1 MDAEVQADA
10 IVRIANAMELTVPL
24 LEKIRDDIQEFTRV
38 QSEAFELMKS
48 REDEMRRAMSGV
60 VMDDTSMRDIL

>member
-1 MDAEVQADA
+1 MDTVESDA
-10 IVRIANAMELTVPL
+10 MVRIANALEVAVPL

-48 REDEMRRAMSGV
+48 REEQINRAMGSA
-60 VMDDTSMRDIL
+60 MDREMDVL

>member
-1 MDAEVQADA
+1 MDTELVQADA
-10 IVRIANAMELTVPL
+10 IARIANALEVALPL

-48 REDEMRRAMSGV
+48 REEQINRAMGSATDRE
-60 VMDDTSMRDIL
+60 MDVL

>member
-1 MDAEVQADA
+1 MDTVEADA
-10 IVRIANAMELTVPL
+10 MVRIANVLEVAVPL
-24 LEKIRDDIQEFTRV
+24 LEKIADDIQEFTRV

>member
-1 MDAEVQADA
+1 MDTVEADA
-10 IVRIANAMELTVPL
+10 MVRIANVLEVAVPL

-60 VMDDTSMRDIL
+60 AMDDARDIL

>member
-1 MDAEVQADA
+1 MDTELVQADA
-10 IVRIANAMELTVPL
+10 IARIANALEVALPL

-48 REDEMRRAMSGV
+48 REEQINRAMGSA
-60 VMDDTSMRDIL
+60 MDREMDVL

>member
-1 MDAEVQADA
+1 MEVQADA
-10 IVRIANAMELTVPL
+10 MARIANALEVAVPL
-24 LEKIRDDIQEFTRV
+24 LEKIRDDIREFTRV

>member
-1 MDAEVQADA
+1 MDPEVQADA
-10 IVRIANAMELTVPL
+10 IVRIANAVELAIPL

-48 REDEMRRAMSGV
+48 REEQINRAMGSA
-60 VMDDTSMRDIL
+60 MDREMDVL

>member
-1 MDAEVQADA
+1 MDPEVQEDA
-10 IVRIANAMELTVPL
+10 ILRIANALEVAIPL

-48 REDEMRRAMSGV
+48 REEQINRVMGADREMDV
-60 VMDDTSMRDIL
+60 L

>member
-1 MDAEVQADA
+1 MDTVESDA
-10 IVRIANAMELTVPL
+10 MARIANALEVAVPL
-24 LEKIRDDIQEFTRV
+24 LEKIADDVREFTRV

-60 VMDDTSMRDIL
+60 AMDDTSMRDIL

>member
-1 MDAEVQADA
+1 MDTVEADA
-10 IVRIANAMELTVPL
+10 MLRIATTLEIALPL

-60 VMDDTSMRDIL
+60 AMDDARDIL

>member
-1 MDAEVQADA
+1 MDPEVQADA
-10 IVRIANAMELTVPL
+10 IVRIANALEVALPL

-48 REDEMRRAMSGV
+48 REEQINRAMGSA
-60 VMDDTSMRDIL
+60 MDREMDVL

>member
-1 MDAEVQADA
+1 MDPEVQEDA
-10 IVRIANAMELTVPL
+10 ILRIANALEVAIPL

-38 QSEAFELMKS
+38 QSEAFELMKA

-60 VMDDTSMRDIL
+60 VMDDARDIL

>member
-1 MDAEVQADA
+1 MDPEVQADA
-10 IVRIANAMELTVPL
+10 IVRIANALEVALPL

-48 REDEMRRAMSGV
+48 REDEMRR
-60 VMDDTSMRDIL
+60 VMGSQLDREMDVL